1 MKKLIIAACIGL
13 GVFTV
18 ATTSAKSHVVST
30 ANRTIVS
37 DTDTTK
43 TPKPDSLQLRIAE

>member
-1 MKKLIIAACIGL
+1 MKRLIIAACIGL

-18 ATTSAKSHVVST
+18 ATTSASSHIVTTPSAST
-30 ANRTIVS
+30 VS

-43 TPKPDSLQLRIAE
+43 KPVPDSLSLQIAE